1 MILDDFVML
10 GTTVAEPM
18 SDGRVA
24 VCSAGYSPELRKLV
38 RIYPLGMAD
47 APHRWSQN
55 RIELERNNRDS
66 RDESW
71 TIKGDRHRR
80 DINQKFECI
89 EKHVSAPTL
98 APQLNKH
105 LVGSTHEADERRLS
119 LALLR
124 PQNARIV
131 WRSNEAHHD
140 HEQGDLFPGLSN
152 DPEFGHAAFP
162 HLPSIE
168 FDDDSTKQGFRRL
181 PLRERGCFEYLR
193 KHPDQWRDLNP
204 HLTKESTLFVG
215 NMANAC
221 GVPYVSTMVGRAGS
235 SSRF

>member
-140 HEQGDLFPGLSN
+140 HEQGDRSPGCPTTPSS
-152 DPEFGHAAFP
+152 DTP
-162 HLPSIE
+162 HSH
-168 FDDDSTKQGFRRL
+168 T
-181 PLRERGCFEYLR
+181 C
-193 KHPDQWRDLNP
+193 
-204 HLTKESTLFVG
+204 
-215 NMANAC
+215 
-221 GVPYVSTMVGRAGS
+221 RAS
-235 SSRF
+235 SSTTTPPSKGFAGCLCVSVGASSTCGHTPISGVT